1 MTRGKARVDLAR
13 FGEILNAYGAH
24 PRRWPVTERAAALV
38 LVRSS
43 PHAAA
48 MREEAARLD
57 RLLDR
62 VSVPGPSAAL
72 VHAIVAQAGTAPRF
86 SLRQWAGG
94 HGGGWLGQVRALGP
108 LGTLWRSAIALALAT
123 LLGVGVGA
131 GIGGMMPFSSSLLT
145 DMSVGAYG
153 ELVE

>member
-1 MTRGKARVDLAR
+1 MRGRARVDLAR

-24 PRRWPVTERAAALV
+24 PRRWPLAERAAALA
-38 LVRSS
+38 LAASS

-48 MREEAARLD
+48 MRAEAARLD

-62 VSVPGPSAAL
+62 VTVPAVSPAL
-72 VHAIVAQAGTAPRF
+72 IGAILSDVSTARRF
-86 SLRQWAGG
+86 SLQHW
-94 HGGGWLGQVRALGP
+94 VRTRGLAPVRDIGL
-108 LGTLWRSAIALALAT
+108 LGTVWRSAIALALAT

-131 GIGGMMPFSSSLLT
+131 GMGGLMPFTSSVLT
-145 DMSVGAYG
+145 DLSVGAYG